1 MDDTE
6 FDTRLDRVK
15 RASDVVNALPKQL
28 QASAFQYLIGAVG
41 VTTAAAPLKSA
52 PPAEEPSTAGAPED
66 VTAVTNGNGNG
77 NGNGTPR
84 KSRRGAPKSNKA
96 APQDR
101 DINLF
106 PDGKTSFADFAVEK
120 SPRTMDEKYAVAVYW
135 ILRVAELPI
144 ATVAQVVSC
153 FIAADWSLPSQVA
166 NAASQSRKAGYLS
179 SAKAEDLQLTSIGIN
194 LVNKQLPRPVT
205 K

>member
-6 FDTRLDRVK
+6 FDTRLDRLT
-15 RASDVVNALPKQL
+15 RAADVVNALPKQL
-28 QASAFQYLIGAVG
+28 QASAFQYLIGG
-41 VTTAAAPLKSA
+41 VEVATAAAPFKSA
-52 PPAEEPSTAGAPED
+52 PPAEQASTDSPAED
-66 VTAVTNGNGNG
+66 VTADSNGNGAA
-77 NGNGTPR
+77 R

-106 PDGKTSFADFAVEK
+106 PDDKTSFTDFAVEK

-135 ILRVAELPI
+135 ILRVAELPT